1 MRPPL
6 GRHVGHIEYLV
17 DLAGYKHPSP
27 GFDFVYHLLKWSDR
41 SMGSFEN
48 ESRIAALIERLQE
61 NPRPKGVAAITF
73 ENFRGFSEGLWDGG

>member
-6 GRHVGHIEYLV
+6 GRHVGHGHIEYLV

-48 ESRIAALIERLQE
+48 ESKIAALIERPRE
-61 NPRPKGVAAITF
+61 NPGHKEADALTF
-73 ENFRGFSEGLWDGG
+73 ENFRGFSEGFAG